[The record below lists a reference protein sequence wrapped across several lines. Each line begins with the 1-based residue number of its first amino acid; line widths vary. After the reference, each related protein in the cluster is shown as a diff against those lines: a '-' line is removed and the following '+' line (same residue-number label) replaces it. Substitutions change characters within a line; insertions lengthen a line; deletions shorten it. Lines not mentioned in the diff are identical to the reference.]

1 MVAELDEALQAF
13 AARRLDH
20 TQFPYVMLD
29 ARYEKV
35 REAGAVRTRAV
46 QIAVVIDTVGRRH
59 LLAVELADRE
69 SENTWTTFLSGLKA
83 RGLKGVAYVAS
94 DSHVTVSNHTPI
106 RQSLEPINGR
116 RQPNNLR

>member
-1 MVAELDEALQAF
+1 
-13 AARRLDH
+13 
-20 TQFPYVMLD
+20 MLD

-46 QIAVVIDTVGRRH
+46 QIAVGIDTVGRRH

-83 RGLKGVAYVAS
+83 RGLKGVVRSVAPS
-94 DSHVTVSNHTPI
+94 QAHVAKVLPMALWQRRAVHYHGNTIMPAI
-106 RQSLEPINGR
+106 RPMMSR
-116 RQPNNLR
+116 